1 MGKKIIFCAGVALL
15 TGCTS
20 VPKMNADNPKVISQL
35 SNIVECEALDIFGRL
50 DKQSVINRD
59 RWLLTY
65 TITSKAEETAS
76 VGADP
81 LGWIVPAHIDKLF
94 MNGKASVKRDA
105 TRTGTVEY
113 NLRLN
118 KKDST
123 ACNEKAQSRITVAP
137 ADFKLREWTNQ
148 LLASS
153 ARPDTFSYTVDVV
166 VTTSASFGADIAD
179 GHFSGSPGVD
189 GTRQTTQTVEFNFA
203 EIPDKVPA
211 DVYVTNFPKRPYL
224 LIPSVGKDG
233 KHSFEEFNKVLP
245 EGQLV
250 IPTPPARRP
259 KPQLDIERA
268 KDLNRLQRTQN
279 RLDSLTKG
287 LD

>member
-1 MGKKIIFCAGVALL
+1 MIFITGL
-15 TGCTS
+15 TLTSGCTS
-20 VPKMNADNPKVISQL
+20 VPNLDVDNVKVISQL
-35 SNIVECEALDIFGRL
+35 SNIVECESLNIFRNL
-50 DKQSVINRD
+50 DKKAVISRD

-65 TITSKAEETAS
+65 TITSKAEETAN

-81 LGWIVPAHIDKLF
+81 LGWIVPAHIDKLVL
-94 MNGKASVKRDA
+94 NGRASIKRDA
-105 TRTGTVEY
+105 TRTGSVEY

-123 ACNEKAQSRITVAP
+123 ACDEKAKSRITVAP

-153 ARPDTFSYTVDVV
+153 ARPDTFSYTIDVV
-166 VTTSASFGADIAD
+166 VTKSASFGADIAD

-224 LIPSVGKDG
+224 LVSPVGKDG
-233 KHSFEEFNKVLP
+233 KHSLEDFNKVLP
-245 EGQLV
+245 EGQL
-250 IPTPPARRP
+250 IMPSSPAR
-259 KPQLDIERA
+259 KVQPQLDIERA

-287 LD
+287 LE